1 MKKNILLILLG
12 ISLGINVVTM
22 GAIAADITATGI
34 SQKDLVTYLTNTVT
48 MSNEIKS
55 DFNAAT
61 AELNAASAFD
71 DITGFT
77 FGTVATTD
85 LTLSGL

>member
-1 MKKNILLILLG
+1 MKNIFAGVFLFLFG
-12 ISLGINVVTM
+12 ITAGFTA
-22 GAIAADITATGI
+22 GAIAGDITATGMY
-34 SQKDLVTYLTNTVT
+34 QKDLHTYLTNTVT
-48 MSNEIKS
+48 ISNELKT

-61 AELNAASAFD
+61 AELNGAAVFAD
-71 DITGFT
+71 VTAFT

>member
-1 MKKNILLILLG
+1 MKNIFAGVLLFIFG
-12 ISLGINVVTM
+12 ITAGFTA
-22 GAIAADITATGI
+22 GAIAGDITATGMY
-34 SQKDLVTYLTNTVT
+34 QKDLHTYLTNTVT
-48 MSNEIKS
+48 ISNELKA

-61 AELNAASAFD
+61 AELNGAGAFD